1 MPYPLHKQEINEEA
15 EPMAQTST
23 YKGNLTKIDK
33 MKELSASGR
42 EREAAPMK
50 KLIALQKMTNQL
62 LIDLLD
68 EQRGSNTTETEKD
81 A

>member
-1 MPYPLHKQEINEEA
+1 
-15 EPMAQTST
+15 MAQTST

-42 EREAAPMK
+42 EREATPMK

-68 EQRGSNTTETEKD
+68 EQRGTTTTETEKD

>member
-1 MPYPLHKQEINEEA
+1 
-15 EPMAQTST
+15 MALTST

-33 MKELSASGR
+33 MKELSPSGR
-42 EREAAPMK
+42 ERDADPMK

-68 EQRGSNTTETEKD
+68 EQRGTTTTETEKD

>member
-1 MPYPLHKQEINEEA
+1 
-15 EPMAQTST
+15 MALTST

-33 MKELSASGR
+33 MKELSPSGR
-42 EREAAPMK
+42 ERDAEPMK

-68 EQRGSNTTETEKD
+68 EKRGTTTTETEKD

>member
-1 MPYPLHKQEINEEA
+1 
-15 EPMAQTST
+15 MALTST

-33 MKELSASGR
+33 MKELSPSGR
-42 EREAAPMK
+42 ERDADPMK

-62 LIDLLD
+62 LIDLRD
-68 EQRGSNTTETEKD
+68 EKRGTTTTETEKD

>member
-42 EREAAPMK
+42 ERDADPMK

-62 LIDLLD
+62 LIELLD
-68 EQRGSNTTETEKD
+68 EKRGSNTTETEKD

>member
-1 MPYPLHKQEINEEA
+1 
-15 EPMAQTST
+15 MALTST
-23 YKGNLTKIDK
+23 YKGNWTKIDK
-33 MKELSASGR
+33 MKELTRSGR
-42 EREAAPMK
+42 ERDADPMK

-68 EQRGSNTTETEKD
+68 EKRGTTTTETEKD

>member
-1 MPYPLHKQEINEEA
+1 
-15 EPMAQTST
+15 MAQTST

-42 EREAAPMK
+42 EREATPMK

-68 EQRGSNTTETEKD
+68 EQRGSSTTETEKD

>member
-1 MPYPLHKQEINEEA
+1 
-15 EPMAQTST
+15 MAQTST

-62 LIDLLD
+62 LIELLD

>member
-1 MPYPLHKQEINEEA
+1 
-15 EPMAQTST
+15 MALTST

-33 MKELSASGR
+33 MKELSPSGR
-42 EREAAPMK
+42 ERDADPMK
-50 KLIALQKMTNQL
+50 KLIALQKMTNKL

-68 EQRGSNTTETEKD
+68 EKRGTTTTETEKD

>member
-1 MPYPLHKQEINEEA
+1 
-15 EPMAQTST
+15 MAQTST

-42 EREAAPMK
+42 EREATPMK

-62 LIDLLD
+62 LIELLD
-68 EQRGSNTTETEKD
+68 EQRGSTTTETEKD

>member
-42 EREAAPMK
+42 ERDADPMK

-62 LIDLLD
+62 LIELLD

>member
-1 MPYPLHKQEINEEA
+1 
-15 EPMAQTST
+15 MAQTST

-42 EREAAPMK
+42 EREATPMK

-62 LIDLLD
+62 LIELLD
-68 EQRGSNTTETEKD
+68 EKRGSSTTETEKD

>member
-1 MPYPLHKQEINEEA
+1 VSYPLHKQEINEEA

-42 EREAAPMK
+42 ERDADPMK

-62 LIDLLD
+62 LIELLD

>member
-1 MPYPLHKQEINEEA
+1 VSYPLHKQEINEEA

-42 EREAAPMK
+42 EREANPIS
-50 KLIALQKMTNQL
+50 KLITLQKMTNQL
-62 LIDLLD
+62 LIELLD
-68 EQRGSNTTETEKD
+68 EKRGSGTTETEKD

>member
-1 MPYPLHKQEINEEA
+1 
-15 EPMAQTST
+15 MALTST
-23 YKGNLTKIDK
+23 YKGNLPKIDK
-33 MKELSASGR
+33 MKELSPSGR
-42 EREAAPMK
+42 ERDADPMK

-68 EQRGSNTTETEKD
+68 EKRGTTTTETEKD

>member
-1 MPYPLHKQEINEEA
+1 
-15 EPMAQTST
+15 MAQTIT

-42 EREAAPMK
+42 EREATPMK

-62 LIDLLD
+62 LIELLD
-68 EQRGSNTTETEKD
+68 EKRGSGTTETEKD

>member
-1 MPYPLHKQEINEEA
+1 MSYPLHKQEINEEA
-15 EPMAQTST
+15 EQMAQTST

-42 EREAAPMK
+42 EREATPMK

-68 EQRGSNTTETEKD
+68 EQRGTTTTETEKD